1 VASSDSIQHHSIH
14 LGAIHISYADGE
26 YTDNALRDAS
36 RQHRYLLQNR
46 LGDYADPRST
56 SLRGGRKTLEVE
68 VISTAAAAD
77 VNIGEPFSKIKV
89 SYVTSFWAEPK
100 DSTKANPHRREMEA
114 ALMAN
119 IHNPHFDQVVVFLDG
134 VSEEANCAHFLR
146 GMNELNEQLG
156 AAVKKQFNFSKLTC
170 VDVHTGQPTYYQMF
184 KNTLHEAVKG
194 DVVILANADQAF
206 DDTISQAQGLN
217 PEVLLVLG
225 TRGFSFRMPPTTKYF
240 YETLGNN
247 WRRSYYTLGPY
258 QGRSDRKIRRV
269 VPYRYGP
276 YRYRGRSDPPA
287 DRCLVTASSFDTY
300 IFHKSKLSDRL
311 REEYFQRPNANNEMK
326 YFYMNENGAENAA
339 LWALQQSYP
348 FTSVYN
354 ACDRIH
360 SWHFHLT
367 PQTHKARETAWQGDK
382 PHRVPRP
389 ASLDPPKDPQC
400 VRANNCFFS
409 SDR

>member
-1 VASSDSIQHHSIH
+1 
-14 LGAIHISYADGE
+14 
-26 YTDNALRDAS
+26 
-36 RQHRYLLQNR
+36 LLLIIPTKNK
-46 LGDYADPRST
+46 YADPRST
-56 SLRGGRKTLEVE
+56 SLRGGQKALEVE
-68 VISTAAAAD
+68 VISTAAAATD
-77 VNIGEPFSKIKV
+77 VDIGEPFSKIKV
-89 SYVTSFWAEPK
+89 SLVTSFWAEPK

-156 AAVKKQFNFSKLTC
+156 AAVKKQLNSSKLTC

-184 KNTLHEAVKG
+184 KNTLHEAVEG
-194 DVVILANADQAF
+194 DVVVLSNADQAF

-217 PEVLLVLG
+217 PEVLIVLG

-247 WRRSYYTLGPY
+247 RR
-258 QGRSDRKIRRV
+258 KV
-269 VPYRYGP
+269 GP
-276 YRYRGRSDPPA
+276 YRYRGQSDPP

-367 PQTHKARETAWQGDK
+367 PQTHKARKTAWQGDK
-382 PHRVPRP
+382 PHRVPGP
-389 ASLDPPKDPQC
+389 ELLDPPKDPQC

-409 SDR
+409 SDSDR